1 MANHEIVPG
10 SAFTKGTAER
20 RKSATSL
27 SLPGFACNGTYRA
40 NFVIV
45 FSCFEQG
52 PCRDGES
59 TTAADGK
66 GEPSSRKRI
75 NTCERKPAARR
86 IPDERHIT
94 WLGAMGDEP
103 AIGGRRRK
111 RMLRRK
117 PIVDTQHSCA
127 GRVGDA
133 PGKITKQRRKA
144 EQIGAAVQAQDVSV
158 GKRAGPGDTRGS
170 DTAGINCN
178 HLGAAWR
185 TRHETPEARQ
195 LPADILKL
203 NVRWKPSHEPGQ
215 AQADK
220 LGAQTHLLNP
230 RECGSDG
237 LPCAVRRTKSLMA
250 LHAFD

>member
-1 MANHEIVPG
+1 
-10 SAFTKGTAER
+10 
-20 RKSATSL
+20 
-27 SLPGFACNGTYRA
+27 
-40 NFVIV
+40 
-45 FSCFEQG
+45 
-52 PCRDGES
+52 
-59 TTAADGK
+59 
-66 GEPSSRKRI
+66 
-75 NTCERKPAARR
+75 
-86 IPDERHIT
+86 
-94 WLGAMGDEP
+94 MGDEP
-103 AIGGRRRK
+103 AIGGRRILDRRRK

-133 PGKITKQRRKA
+133 PGKIAKQRRKA
-144 EQIGAAVQAQDVSV
+144 EQIGAAVQVQDVSV
-158 GKRAGPGDTRGS
+158 GKRAGPGDTLGS

-185 TRHETPEARQ
+185 TRHETPEARY

-230 RECGSDG
+230 RECGSARADSSG
-237 LPCAVRRTKSLMA
+237 F
-250 LHAFD
+250 HA